1 MHTRSH
7 LPPDERQTRSRLA
20 QLLHDEMI
28 LNGSLVSMART
39 CGNPRCKCAAGH
51 KHISL
56 YLSIRTPKGR
66 KMIYVP
72 FRLEQTVR
80 DWAAHA
86 REARRLVEKLSLACL
101 QRFLQA
107 KQDSRAAGGHTAGP
121 SQRGARS

>member
-1 MHTRSH
+1 MRHRSH

-20 QLLHDEMI
+20 QLFHDRMI

-39 CGNPRCKCAAGH
+39 CGNPRCKCTRGH
-51 KHISL
+51 KHVSL

-72 FRLEQTVR
+72 ARLEQTVR
-80 DWAAHA
+80 DWVAHA
-86 REARRLVEKLSLACL
+86 HQARRLLDQVSQTCL

-107 KQDSRAAGGHTAGP
+107 KQDSHAAEP
-121 SQRGARS
+121 SPRRSRS